1 MDAETDYGGWAD
13 PAANIEAEDERAVRR
28 FVRGAG
34 SGLDIRTV
42 RGFVTRCRRLVG
54 PAPLLEPAMDM
65 VLDGV
70 RYEWGVWFRPR
81 SGDGGD
87 ATALAGMTAY
97 APQLLPA
104 DAEAVSAMASPA
116 GTLTVDAAEPSAA
129 SEPATAH
136 EAAAAPA
143 TLPPASS
150 MSAAPRAAATGIESP
165 PAADS
170 ADGDAARTSPLP
182 AGRQW
187 QSM

>member
-28 FVRGAG
+28 FVSGAG

-42 RGFVTRCRRLVG
+42 RGFVTKCRRLVG

-65 VLDGV
+65 VLNGV

-81 SGDGGD
+81 SGGDGDG
-87 ATALAGMTAY
+87 TALAGMTAY
-97 APQLLPA
+97 APQLLPGGT
-104 DAEAVSAMASPA
+104 EAVPAIASLA
-116 GTLTVDAAEPSAA
+116 GTATVDAAEPSAT

-136 EAAAAPA
+136 EATAAPA

-150 MSAAPRAAATGIESP
+150 MSAAPHATATGIESP

-170 ADGDAARTSPLP
+170 SDGESAQISPPL

-187 QSM
+187 RSM